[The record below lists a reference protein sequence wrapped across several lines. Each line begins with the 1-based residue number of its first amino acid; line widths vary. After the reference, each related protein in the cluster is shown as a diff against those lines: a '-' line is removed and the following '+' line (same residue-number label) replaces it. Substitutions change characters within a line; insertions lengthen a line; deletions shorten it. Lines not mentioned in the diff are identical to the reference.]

1 MRKSLVIGS
10 LLVLAFSAAAMAGIP
25 APDRS
30 GFALS
35 GKSVGANPCH
45 FVFIADGTGDTMTMN
60 VTLRDAFDT
69 PVVSCTTSATI
80 VFNDDGGD
88 PTDSICLCGSTLALV
103 GVTDANGIVAFS
115 WDRFGGYGNID
126 VNVTAH
132 CTGDIA
138 IGTEN
143 RDFTSPDLDG
153 SCEASNS
160 TGVIDLGVWAG
171 GLSANFPASDYDC
184 TGGINTVIDLG
195 VWAGGLGK
203 GCS

>member
-10 LLVLAFSAAAMAGIP
+10 LLVLAFSAVAMAGIP

-35 GKSVGANPCH
+35 GKGFGSCH
-45 FVFIADGTGDTMTMN
+45 FVFIADGTGDMMTMN
-60 VTLRDAFDT
+60 ITLRDAFDT
-69 PVVSCTTSATI
+69 PVASCSTSATI
-80 VFNDDGGD
+80 VFNDDAGD
-88 PTDSICLCGSTLALV
+88 AVDSICLCGETLVKV
-103 GVTDANGIVAFS
+103 GVTDANGIVALS

-143 RDFTSPDLDG
+143 RDFTTPDLDG
-153 SCEASNS
+153 SCEAVNS
-160 TGVIDLGVWAG
+160 TGVVDLGVWAG
-171 GLSANFPASDYDC
+171 GLGSNFPPSDYDC
-184 TGGINTVIDLG
+184 SGGINTVVDLG